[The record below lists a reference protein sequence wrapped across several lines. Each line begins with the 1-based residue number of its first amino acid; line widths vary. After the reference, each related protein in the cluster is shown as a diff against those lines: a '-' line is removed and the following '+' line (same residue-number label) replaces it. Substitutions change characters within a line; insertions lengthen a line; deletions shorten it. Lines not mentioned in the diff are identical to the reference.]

1 MPSLTIRD
9 LPESVHRKL
18 REQAERHHR
27 SLNSEVIATL
37 SSVVVPARVDS
48 EAMLQRIRA
57 LRESIQIKGPPLTD
71 EEINRMK
78 RHGRP

>member
-1 MPSLTIRD
+1 MPSLTIRN
-9 LPESVHRKL
+9 LPAPVHRKL
-18 REQAERHHR
+18 REQAARHHR

-37 SSVVVPARVDS
+37 SSVAVPAPADPDAVLQSIRVF
-48 EAMLQRIRA
+48 
-57 LRESIQIKGPPLTD
+57 RESIKIKGPPLTD